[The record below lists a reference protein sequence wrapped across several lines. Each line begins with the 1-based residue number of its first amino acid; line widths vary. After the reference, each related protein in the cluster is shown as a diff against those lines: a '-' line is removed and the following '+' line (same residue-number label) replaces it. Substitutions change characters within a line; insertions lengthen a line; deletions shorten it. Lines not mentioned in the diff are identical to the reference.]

1 MFVRAETV
9 RVHTHVRIREKGN
22 RGGGGGRRRG
32 KKEIREKQDE
42 EINLYEVLI
51 NVNPT

>member
-1 MFVRAETV
+1 MRAETV
-9 RVHTHVRIREKGN
+9 RVHAHVRIREKGN
-22 RGGGGGRRRG
+22 RGERKRG
-32 KKEIREKQDE
+32 KKEISEKEDE